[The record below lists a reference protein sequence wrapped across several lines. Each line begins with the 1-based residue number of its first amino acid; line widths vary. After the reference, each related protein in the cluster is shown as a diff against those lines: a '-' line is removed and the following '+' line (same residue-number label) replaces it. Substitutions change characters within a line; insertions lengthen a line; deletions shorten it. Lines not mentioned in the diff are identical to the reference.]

1 MPTLTYEVSFS
12 ATQVLTSG
20 SMRVTDTTDWAGQGI
35 DPADVEIGWGF
46 QAPDGNVYAAPAQ
59 GESWNIFPDTQ
70 EWEEFPLPQSSDL
83 TVQQGDYIVTVIYY
97 IGGPVDSGVY
107 EPNAT
112 THNLCTD
119 TPTLCIETNA
129 NCLNLVVSATDDTE
143 WEDAG
148 WTVDS
153 RAMTLQYPSSTFHA
167 DITGAGP
174 TISTSGEPI
183 WSGTWTATT
192 TVTVT
197 KDGYTTTLTT
207 VKQFQVSCDLDGC
220 RLVCMLKNKYAD
232 YEKAWA
238 RGDQRRVEE
247 INADLS
253 QMAALSVMIQGSIG
267 CGDDTFVDTLI
278 TKFKKVGAGGNSS
291 NCECCDDCT
300 EPRMLVPIWG
310 GSGTMWTPVAGPNIT
325 ITPGVNTYTFAVST
339 AFANLVGSL
348 YNTEVVSTD
357 STVTVTDSTVGLVKT
372 FDLSVGSQ
380 HEDSIEFTWRVSITS
395 STTIEVVDH
404 FKRKGTYFLATPPN
418 VVPFIGQQQYI
429 VQDFCP
435 LVLGV
440 PTPTVFSVQA
450 CLEGVSLKSP
460 YSVTHRYSTLV
471 DAKVFFGQWQVPPSG
486 TNFYLSLVADDPIF
500 GAVQGQGRLSTF
512 FSRYLSQFSI
522 HVKITKVG

>member
-1 MPTLTYEVSFS
+1 MPTLSYEVSFS
-12 ATQVLTSG
+12 ATQALTSG
-20 SMRVTDTTDWAGQGI
+20 SIRVTDTTDWAGQGI

-46 QAPDGNVYAAPAQ
+46 QAPDGNVYAAPAT

-97 IGGPVDSGVY
+97 IGGPVDSGTY
-107 EPNAT
+107 EPDAT

-197 KDGYTTTLTT
+197 KDGFTTTLTT

-238 RGDQRRVEE
+238 RGDQRRVDE
-247 INADLS
+247 IKADLA
-253 QMAALSVMIQGSIG
+253 QMSWLSVMIQGSIG

-278 TKFKKVGAGGNSS
+278 TKFKQVGAGGNSAG
-291 NCECCDDCT
+291 CECCDDCT

-310 GSGTMWTPVAGPNIT
+310 SSGTMWTPVAGPNMT

-339 AFANLVGSL
+339 SFANLVGSL

-357 STVTVTDSTVGLVKT
+357 SSVNVTDSTVGIVKT
-372 FDLSVGSQ
+372 FDLEVAKVMP
-380 HEDSIEFTWRVSITS
+380 DYMEFLWIISD
-395 STTIEVVDH
+395 TTGAV
-404 FKRKGTYFLATPPN
+404 AA
-418 VVPFIGQQQYI
+418 
-429 VQDFCP
+429 
-435 LVLGV
+435 LG
-440 PTPTVFSVQA
+440 TPTVVGTTFKIPGSITPSGNLYIFGNLMLGSAVA
-450 CLEGVSLKSP
+450 FNVDVEIVNPILRTP
-460 YSVTHRYSTLV
+460 YSLTHRDHPMIRAEVINNTSTTQFTVGIIAENGL
-471 DAKVFFGQWQVPPSG
+471 FG
-486 TNFYLSLVADDPIF
+486 TDDGKAHLIEWF
-500 GAVQGQGRLSTF
+500 DRVLASFTLLF
-512 FSRYLSQFSI
+512 KL
-522 HVKITKVG
+522 TKRTV